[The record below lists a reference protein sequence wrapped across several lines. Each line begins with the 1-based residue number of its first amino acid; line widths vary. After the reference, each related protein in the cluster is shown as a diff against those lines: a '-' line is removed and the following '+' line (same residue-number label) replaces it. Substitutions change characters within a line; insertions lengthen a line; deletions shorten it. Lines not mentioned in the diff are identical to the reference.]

1 MGVEEG
7 IGLRDGFGFD
17 GGGNAVLATV
27 ADHVECATGLA
38 TLVDEVLVGD
48 AGVNEVLSLRPALQ
62 AIEEAVGAVGEANFA
77 ASGTGHCLWVR
88 HRRAGGW
95 VGGGFRVG
103 VLGP

>member
-17 GGGNAVLATV
+17 DGGNALLATV
-27 ADHVECATGLA
+27 TDHVECGTATGLA

-48 AGVNEVLSLRPALQ
+48 AGVDEVLSLGPALQ

-88 HRRAGGW
+88 HRRAERA
-95 VGGGFRVG
+95 GGFWSWG
-103 VLGP
+103 F